1 MLMMQPVLRKR
12 LRGIERLVREGK
24 DAADKLQKI
33 GAEIEAAAQ
42 RCDNRLVNLPLPT
55 YPEHLPVS
63 EQRERIKTA
72 ICGHQVVII
81 AGETGS
87 GKTTQL
93 PKICLEL
100 GRGVMGMIGHTQ
112 PRRIAARTLAMRIAS
127 ELNSSIGHAVGYKV
141 RFSDRM
147 SPDSYVKVMTDGILL
162 AESQGDR
169 DLLAYDTLIIDEAHE
184 RSLNIDFLLG
194 YVRQLLPKR
203 PDLKVIIT
211 SATIDTERFARHF
224 ANAPVIEV
232 SGRSYPVEVRYRPLL
247 GEDADAQDRD
257 MEQAIIDAV
266 DELGRHDRQGDIL
279 IFLPGERDIRNT
291 AEALRK
297 HHPPSSEI
305 ISLFAR
311 QSAEEQNRV
320 FHPGKGRR
328 IVLATNVAETSLTV
342 PGIRYVVDTGQAR
355 ISRYSY
361 RSKVQRLPIEAVSRA
376 SADQRKGRCGR
387 VAPGVCIR
395 LYSEQDYLGRT
406 EFTDPEIRRTNLASV
421 ILQMQLLGLGEVA
434 DFPFI
439 DPPDARAITD
449 GYRLLQELGAVDAG
463 QHITEL
469 GRQVAKL
476 PVDPR
481 LGRMII
487 AAAREGS
494 LHEVL
499 VIVAALSVQDPRDRP
514 QEHQQAADQAHH
526 AWRDEKSDFLF
537 YLNLWRCLEEQRRH
551 LTRNKLRQWC
561 KANFLSFVRINEWL
575 DIHHQLV
582 SQISEMQLRMNVES
596 ADYGA
601 IHRALLTGLLGHL
614 GLKTEKD
621 EFLGARGSPFY
632 VFPGSALRKKPPHW
646 LMAAEIVETTR
657 LYARTVAAIEPE
669 WIERAAG
676 VLCKR
681 SYSDPHWE
689 KRRSQ
694 VVALEKLTL
703 YGLPIVLN
711 RKVHY
716 GPIDPLLSRE
726 VFIREALVA
735 GEFTTRAGFFAHNL
749 KLLLEVESMEDKTRR
764 RDILVDEHALFE
776 FYDQRVPQGIY
787 SGVLFERW
795 REQAE
800 REAPQLLFLR
810 KQDLMRQEA
819 GLDTSQFPD
828 FVLVGAMRIPLSY
841 RFAPGEPDDG
851 VSARI
856 PLGSLNALSATP
868 FEWLVPGLLK
878 DKIQFLIKALPKSL
892 RKHFVPAPDYAEA
905 CTSALAPSEKPFI
918 EAVIQQLLRISG
930 VQLKPADWAGLE
942 WPPHLLMHF
951 EILDDAGKTIDSGRH
966 LPELQQ
972 RLSGMTRQT
981 LSAAAPASQW
991 ERTGVIDW
999 DFGELP
1005 TTVQLKQSGM
1015 LLTGYPALIDQG
1027 QSVDIKLL
1035 ESPERAQSELQ
1046 GGMLRLFMLQCRDK
1060 IKYLRKNLPNYQKL
1074 VLLYTTIGGGET
1086 LIDDVIT
1093 VAARE
1098 VFMRGELPGSPT
1110 EFQQRLQA
1118 GEHELVA
1125 KANQVAELAF
1135 RILTALQRV
1144 RQVLKTKT
1152 APQWLFALQDIRQQ
1166 LDQLI
1171 YPGFIRLTPM
1181 DWLEYFPRYLTAIE
1195 KRVEKLGQNFAEER
1209 AHILE
1214 LQKYWQQYQ
1223 ERLAKHQR
1231 QYIHDEELAYFRW
1244 MLEEYRVSLFAQSLK
1259 TAIPVSAQ
1267 RLTRQWEKIR
1277 D

>member
-1 MLMMQPVLRKR
+1 MLMIQPTLRKR
-12 LRGIERLVREGK
+12 LHGIERLVREGK
-24 DAADKLQKI
+24 DVADKLQRI
-33 GAEIEAAAQ
+33 GAEIEAAAL

-63 EQRERIKTA
+63 EQRERIKEA
-72 ICGHQVVII
+72 ISGHQVVIV

-100 GRGVMGMIGHTQ
+100 GRGVRGMIGHTQ

-127 ELNSSIGHAVGYKV
+127 ELNSTIGHAVGYKV

-257 MEQAIIDAV
+257 MEQAIIEAV
-266 DELGRHDRQGDIL
+266 DELSRHDRQGDIL
-279 IFLPGERDIRNT
+279 IFLPGERDIRQT

-297 HHPPSSEI
+297 HHPPGSEI

-361 RSKVQRLPIEAVSRA
+361 RSKVQRLPIEAISRA

-387 VAPGVCIR
+387 VAAGVCIR
-395 LYSEQDYLGRT
+395 LYSEQDYLSRA

-439 DPPDARAITD
+439 DPPDSRAITD
-449 GYRLLQELGAVDAG
+449 GYKLLQELGAVDAS
-463 QHITEL
+463 QQITPL
-469 GRQVAKL
+469 GRQLAKL

-487 AAAREGS
+487 AAGREGS
-494 LHEVL
+494 LNEVL

-514 QEHQQAADQAHH
+514 QEQQQTADQAHQT
-526 AWRDEKSDFLF
+526 WRDEKSDFLF
-537 YLNLWRCLEEQRRH
+537 YINLWHALEEQRRH

-561 KANFLSFVRINEWL
+561 KAHFLSYVRINEWL
-575 DIHHQLV
+575 DIHQQLV
-582 SQISEMQLRMNVES
+582 SQISEMGLRVNVEA

-601 IHRALLTGLLGHL
+601 IHRAVLTGLLGHL
-614 GLKTEKD
+614 GLKSEKD
-621 EFLGARGSPFY
+621 DYLGARGSRFY
-632 VFPGSALRKKPPHW
+632 IFPGSGLRKKPPRW
-646 LMAAEIVETTR
+646 LMAAEIVETAR

-669 WIERAAG
+669 WVERAAG
-676 VLCKR
+676 ALCKR

-716 GPIDPLLSRE
+716 GPIDPALSRE

-735 GEFTTRAGFFAHNL
+735 GEFNTRAGFYAHNL
-749 KLLLEVESMEDKTRR
+749 KLMQEVEAMEDKTRR
-764 RDILVDEHALFE
+764 RDILVDEYVLFE

-787 SGVLFERW
+787 NGVLFERW

-800 REAPQLLFLR
+800 RESPRLLFLR
-810 KQDLMRQEA
+810 KQDLMRQDA
-819 GLDTSQFPD
+819 GLDTHQFPD
-828 FVLVGAMRIPLSY
+828 FMQVGATRIPLIY
-841 RFAPGEPDDG
+841 RFTPGEQDDG

-856 PLGSLNALSATP
+856 PLGSLNTLSVEP

-905 CTSALAPSEKPFI
+905 CASVLVPTDKPFI
-918 EAVIQQLLRISG
+918 EAVIQQLLRLSG
-930 VQLKPADWAGLE
+930 VQLKPSDWEGLE

-951 EILDDAGKTIDSGRH
+951 EILDDAGKKIDSGRN
-966 LPELQQ
+966 LRELQQ
-972 RLSGMTRQT
+972 RLSGVTRQT
-981 LSAAAPASQW
+981 LSVAAPASQW
-991 ERTGVIDW
+991 ERTGLIDW
-999 DFGELP
+999 DFAELP
-1005 TTVQLKQSGM
+1005 TAVQLKQSGM
-1015 LLTGYPALIDQG
+1015 SLTGYPALIDQG

-1035 ESPERAQSELQ
+1035 ESPERAQSESQ

-1060 IKYLRKNLPNYQKL
+1060 IKYLRKNLPNYQQL

-1098 VFMRGELPGSPT
+1098 VFMRGEMPGTPL

-1144 RQVLKTKT
+1144 RQVVKTKT

-1166 LDQLI
+1166 LEQLV
-1171 YPGFIRLTPM
+1171 YPGFIRDTPM
-1181 DWLEYFPRYLTAIE
+1181 DWLEHFPRYLTAIE

-1209 AHILE
+1209 THILE

-1231 QYIHDEELAYFRW
+1231 QYVHDEELFYFRW
-1244 MLEEYRVSLFAQSLK
+1244 MLEEYRVSLFAQTLK

-1267 RLTRQWEKIR
+1267 RLARQWEKVR
-1277 D
+1277 A